1 MRNELPLELL
11 FEVFSSSHPARL
23 MLQGTTADNIS
34 FEKKQEG
41 GKKGGQRSGEVR
53 HEASERRQR
62 EHPESYGS
70 S

>member
-1 MRNELPLELL
+1 
-11 FEVFSSSHPARL
+11 
-23 MLQGTTADNIS
+23 MLQGTRADNIP